1 MVSIRESARQLTG
14 ETLSTAIAELER
26 EFGGTE
32 RLVGALR
39 YAPGF
44 EKFNRTTVYRWKKAT
59 KANSSIDFAKATRAV
74 QFLRSQKH
82 DLTLA
87 LALPETLQV
96 LPVMVLLWDDVT
108 REQRWP
114 VKKDSPYGLLKRRG
128 VKATVEWC
136 KGGQT
141 ALGLLYGKKRECD
154 VGFAADD
161 FPGEAS
167 HDSEVQ
173 RLCQV
178 TVAEWAG
185 VGRKGWS
192 GTGFSDR
199 KDPRK
204 IYHLVS
210 ELKDKRVGYNPETA
224 MPLKL
229 DQIEQEFGFKV
240 KRFTSTDAEKLALA
254 LAGASGERIDVVL
267 GWEPTLSAVMAKL
280 ESTRVKLE
288 PIQFIPSD
296 RVRYAVKVYLFARKS
311 TQPAAVRLLLDTL
324 DEANTYVS
332 ENWGEIVEV
341 CKKKQPDWH
350 LEHMLERQ
358 TIKYGISDLSPDL
371 VRHFWRSEISN
382 TKLKAK

>member
-1 MVSIRESARQLTG
+1 MDLPRSNAPA
-14 ETLSTAIAELER
+14 LSGAALGAAIADLEK

-32 RLVGALR
+32 RLVDALR

-44 EKFNRTTVYRWKKAT
+44 QKFNRTTVYRWKKAMEVN
-59 KANSSIDFAKATRAV
+59 ASVDFKKATRAV

-82 DLTLA
+82 DLTLT

-96 LPVMVLLWDDVT
+96 LPAMLLLWDDVT
-108 REQRWP
+108 RENEWP
-114 VKKDSPYGLLKRRG
+114 VKKDAPYGLLRRRG
-128 VKATVEWC
+128 VKATVDWC

-154 VGFAADD
+154 VAFAADE
-161 FPGEAS
+161 FGTEAAD
-167 HDSEVQ
+167 DSEVQ

-192 GTGFSDR
+192 GSGFSDR
-199 KDPRK
+199 KDNRK

-210 ELKDKRVGYNPETA
+210 ELEGKRVGYNPETA
-224 MPLKL
+224 MPHKL
-229 DQIEQEFGFKV
+229 EQIEREFGIKV
-240 KRFTSTDAEKLALA
+240 KKFASTDAEKLAHA

-267 GWEPTLSAVMAKL
+267 GWEPTLSEIMAKL
-280 ESTRVKLE
+280 GSIKVKVE

-296 RVRYAVKVYLFARKS
+296 RVRYAVKVFLFARKS
-311 TQPAAVRLLLDTL
+311 TQPTAVRLFLDTL
-324 DEANTYVS
+324 DEANSYVS
-332 ENWGEIVEV
+332 ENWKEIVEV
-341 CKKKQPDWH
+341 CKRKQPEWH
-350 LEHMLERQ
+350 LEYMLERQ
-358 TIKYGISDLSPDL
+358 NIKYGISDLSSDL

-382 TKLKAK
+382 AQPKAK